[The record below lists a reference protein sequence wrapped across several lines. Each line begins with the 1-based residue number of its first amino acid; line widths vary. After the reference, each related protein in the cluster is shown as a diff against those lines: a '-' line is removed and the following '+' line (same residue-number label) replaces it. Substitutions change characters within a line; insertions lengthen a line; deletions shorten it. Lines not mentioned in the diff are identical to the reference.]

1 MKALIRGDGMDLG
14 LKGKVAVI
22 MGGTSGVGLK
32 TAELFLGEGAKVAI
46 CGRSKE
52 RADKALNHLLTFGKS
67 EDLFAATCDVTSK
80 EEVNAFIQQTAEKFG
95 GIDTLVNAAGQSV
108 MGHFFDITDEQW
120 QEQIQLKYFAIIY
133 AVRATHPYLVKRG
146 GGRIININAT
156 LAKEPERH
164 MVATAATRAGL
175 LNLSKTLSQELA
187 SDNILVNSVSLGL
200 IRTDQWERRRLK
212 NAPDMD
218 PEEYYKDL
226 AIKRNIP
233 LGRVGEAE
241 EVASVIV
248 FLASDKA
255 SYVAGSTIETAGAIG
270 KAL

>member
-1 MKALIRGDGMDLG
+1 MDLG
-14 LKGKVAVI
+14 LKDKVAII

-32 TAELFLGEGAKVAI
+32 AAEMFLQEGAKVAV
-46 CGRSKE
+46 CGRSEKRIE
-52 RADKALNHLLTFGKS
+52 NAYDHLLKFGTADRIFTMS
-67 EDLFAATCDVTSK
+67 CDVTDKKDVSK
-80 EEVNAFIQQTAEKFG
+80 FIDGTAERFG
-95 GIDTLVNAAGQSV
+95 GVDILVNAAGQSV
-108 MGHFFDITDEQW
+108 MGYFFDITDEQW

-133 AVRATHPYLVKRG
+133 AVKAVYPHLVKRG

-156 LAKEPERH
+156 LSKEPERH

-175 LNLSKTLSQELA
+175 MNLSKTLSHELA
-187 SDNILVNSVSLGL
+187 PDNILVNSVSLGL

-218 PEEYYKDL
+218 PEEYYADL
-226 AIKRNIP
+226 AKKRNIP

-248 FLASDKA
+248 FLASRQA
-255 SYVAGSTIETAGAIG
+255 SYVSGSTIETAGALG

>member
-1 MKALIRGDGMDLG
+1 MDLG
-14 LKGKVAVI
+14 LQGKVAVI

-32 TAELFLGEGAKVAI
+32 TAEMFLAEGAKVAI

-52 RADKALNHLLTFGKS
+52 RMDNAQRHLLS
-67 EDLFAATCDVTSK
+67 LADEEDIFASICNVTSRT
-80 EEVNAFIQQTAEKFG
+80 EVDSFIDGTAKRFG
-95 GIDTLVNAAGQSV
+95 GIDILVNAAGQSV

-120 QEQIQLKYFAIIY
+120 DEQIQLKFFAIIY
-133 AVRATHPYLVKRG
+133 AVRASHPHLVKRG

-164 MVATAATRAGL
+164 MVATAAARAGL

-187 SDNILVNSVSLGL
+187 FDNILVNSVSLGL
-200 IRTDQWERRRLK
+200 IRTDQWERRRMK
-212 NAPDMD
+212 NAPHMD
-218 PEEYYKDL
+218 ADEYYKDL
-226 AIKRNIP
+226 ANKRNIP

-248 FLASDKA
+248 FLASEKA

>member
-1 MKALIRGDGMDLG
+1 MDLG

-32 TAELFLGEGAKVAI
+32 TAEMFLQEGAKVAV
-46 CGRSKE
+46 CGRNAERKE
-52 RADKALNHLLTFGKS
+52 KAYDHLLKFGS
-67 EDLFAATCDVTSK
+67 AESIYSATCDVTNK
-80 EEVNAFIQQTAEKFG
+80 EEVKHFIEGTATFFG
-95 GIDTLVNAAGQSV
+95 GIDILVNAAGQSV
-108 MGHFFDITDEQW
+108 MGHFFDVTDEQW
-120 QEQIQLKYFAIIY
+120 EQQIQLKYFAIIY
-133 AVRATHPYLVKRG
+133 AVKAVHPYLVKQG

-187 SDNILVNSVSLGL
+187 ADNILVNSVSLGL
-200 IRTDQWERRRLK
+200 IRTDQWERRRMK
-212 NAPDMD
+212 NAPDMKAED
-218 PEEYYKDL
+218 YYADL
-226 AIKRNIP
+226 AKKRNIP

-241 EVASVIV
+241 EVASVIL
-248 FLASDKA
+248 FLASNKA
-255 SYVAGSTIETAGAIG
+255 SYVAGSTIETAGALG

>member
-1 MKALIRGDGMDLG
+1 MTGRFDGRVKFVTGGSRGIGKAIVEQL
-14 LKGKVAVI
+14 A
-22 MGGTSGVGLK
+22 S
-32 TAELFLGEGAKVAI
+32 EGAKVAI

-52 RADKALNHLLTFGKS
+52 RMENAQSQLLSFGDK
-67 EDLFAATCDVTSK
+67 EDIFASTCDVTSK
-80 EEVNAFIQQTAEKFG
+80 SDVNWFINGTAEKFG
-95 GIDTLVNAAGQSV
+95 GIDILVNAAGQSV
-108 MGHFFDITDEQW
+108 MGYFFDITDEQW
-120 QEQIQLKYFAIIY
+120 QEQIQLKFFAIIY
-133 AVRATHPYLVKRG
+133 AVRAAHPHLVKRG

-187 SDNILVNSVSLGL
+187 LDNILVNSVSLGL

-212 NAPDMD
+212 NAPEMD
-218 PEEYYKDL
+218 PEEYYRDL
-226 AIKRNIP
+226 AKKRNIP

>member
-1 MKALIRGDGMDLG
+1 MDLG

-32 TAELFLGEGAKVAI
+32 TAEMFLQEGAKVAV
-46 CGRSKE
+46 CGRNAERKE
-52 RADKALNHLLTFGKS
+52 KAYDYLLKFGS
-67 EDLFAATCDVTSK
+67 AESIYSATCDVTNK
-80 EEVNAFIQQTAEKFG
+80 EDVNHFIEGTATFFG
-95 GIDTLVNAAGQSV
+95 GIDILVNAAGQSV
-108 MGHFFDITDEQW
+108 MGHFFDVTDEQW
-120 QEQIQLKYFAIIY
+120 EQQIQLKYFAIIY
-133 AVRATHPYLVKRG
+133 AVKAVHPYLVKQG

-200 IRTDQWERRRLK
+200 IRTDQWERRRMK
-212 NAPDMD
+212 NAPDMKAED
-218 PEEYYKDL
+218 YYADL
-226 AIKRNIP
+226 AKKRNIP

-241 EVASVIV
+241 EVASVIL
-248 FLASDKA
+248 FLASNKA
-255 SYVAGSTIETAGAIG
+255 SYVAGSTIETAGALG

>member
-1 MKALIRGDGMDLG
+1 MDLG
-14 LKGKVAVI
+14 LMGKVAVI

-32 TAELFLGEGAKVAI
+32 TAETFLQEGAKVAI
-46 CGRSKE
+46 CGRSEE
-52 RADKALNHLLTFGKS
+52 RMEKAVQHLLAYGDK
-67 EDLFAATCDVTSK
+67 ENIFAEQCDVTSK
-80 EEVNAFIQQTAEKFG
+80 EDVDSFINGTAEAFG
-95 GIDTLVNAAGQSV
+95 GIDILVNAAGQSV
-108 MGHFFDITDEQW
+108 MGYFFDITDEQW

-133 AVRATHPYLVKRG
+133 AVRAVHPHLVKRG

-187 SDNILVNSVSLGL
+187 GDNILVNSVSLGL

-218 PEEYYKDL
+218 PEEYYAEL
-226 AIKRNIP
+226 AKKRNIP

-241 EVASVIV
+241 EVADVIV
-248 FLASDKA
+248 FLASEKA
-255 SYVAGSTIETAGAIG
+255 SYVAGSVIETAGALG

>member
-1 MKALIRGDGMDLG
+1 MDLG

-32 TAELFLGEGAKVAI
+32 TAEMFLQEGAKVAV
-46 CGRSKE
+46 CGRNIERKE
-52 RADKALNHLLTFGKS
+52 KAYDHLLKFGS
-67 EDLFAATCDVTSK
+67 AESIYSATCDVTNK
-80 EEVNAFIQQTAEKFG
+80 EDVNHFIKGTVTFFG
-95 GIDTLVNAAGQSV
+95 GIDILVNAAGQSV
-108 MGHFFDITDEQW
+108 MGHFFDVTDEQW
-120 QEQIQLKYFAIIY
+120 EQQIQLKYFAIIY
-133 AVRATHPYLVKRG
+133 AVKAVHPYLVKQG

-187 SDNILVNSVSLGL
+187 EDNILVNSVSLGL
-200 IRTDQWERRRLK
+200 IRTDQWERRRMK
-212 NAPDMD
+212 NAPEMK
-218 PEEYYKDL
+218 PEDYYADL
-226 AIKRNIP
+226 AKKRNIP

-241 EVASVIV
+241 EVASVIL
-248 FLASDKA
+248 FLASNKA
-255 SYVAGSTIETAGAIG
+255 SYVAGSTIETAGALG

>member
-1 MKALIRGDGMDLG
+1 MMDLG

-32 TAELFLGEGAKVAI
+32 TAEMFLQEGACVAV
-46 CGRSKE
+46 CGRNSVRKE
-52 RADKALNHLLTFGKS
+52 KAFDHLLKFGTS
-67 EDLFAATCDVTSK
+67 ASIYTETCDVTNK
-80 EEVNAFIQQTAEKFG
+80 DDVNEFINGAASYFG
-95 GIDTLVNAAGQSV
+95 GIDILVNAAGQSV
-108 MGHFFDITDEQW
+108 MGHFFDVTDEQW
-120 QEQIQLKYFAIIY
+120 HQQIQLKYFAIIY
-133 AVRATHPYLVKRG
+133 AVKAVHPYLVKRG
-146 GGRIININAT
+146 SGRIVNINAT

-164 MVATAATRAGL
+164 MIATAATRAGL

-212 NAPDMD
+212 NAPDMKAED
-218 PEEYYKDL
+218 YYADL
-226 AIKRNIP
+226 AKKRNIP

-241 EVASVIV
+241 EVASVIL
-248 FLASDKA
+248 FLASSKA
-255 SYVAGSTIETAGAIG
+255 SYVSGSTIETAGALG

>member
-1 MKALIRGDGMDLG
+1 MKGNDEMNLG
-14 LKGKVAVI
+14 LKEKVAVI

-32 TAELFLGEGAKVAI
+32 AAEMFLGEGAKVAI
-46 CGRSKE
+46 CGRNKE
-52 RADKALNHLLTFGKS
+52 RMEKAKSQLLSFGDK
-67 EDLFAATCDVTSK
+67 EDIFTSTCDVTSK
-80 EEVNAFIQQTAEKFG
+80 SDVDSFINGAAERFG
-95 GIDTLVNAAGQSV
+95 GIDILVNAAGQSV
-108 MGHFFDITDEQW
+108 MGYFFDITDAQW
-120 QEQIQLKYFAIIY
+120 EEQIQLKYFAIIY
-133 AVRATHPYLVKRG
+133 AVRAAHPHLVKRG

-187 SDNILVNSVSLGL
+187 TDNILVNSVSLGL

-218 PEEYYKDL
+218 PERYYREL
-226 AIKRNIP
+226 AEKRNIP

-248 FLASDKA
+248 FLGSDKA

>member
-1 MKALIRGDGMDLG
+1 MDKRGDEMDLG

-22 MGGTSGVGLK
+22 MGGTSGVGMK
-32 TAELFLGEGAKVAI
+32 TAETFLREGAKVAI

-52 RADKALNHLLTFGKS
+52 RKEHAYHQLLTVGDQ
-67 EDLFAATCDVTSK
+67 EDIFASTCDVTCKSDVNSFISK
-80 EEVNAFIQQTAEKFG
+80 TAERFG
-95 GIDTLVNAAGQSV
+95 GIDILVNAAGQSV
-108 MGHFFDITDEQW
+108 MGYFFDITDEQW
-120 QEQIQLKYFAIIY
+120 EEQIQLKYFAIIY
-133 AVRATHPYLVKRG
+133 AIRAVHPYLVKKG

-187 SDNILVNSVSLGL
+187 VDNILVNSVSLGL
-200 IRTDQWERRRLK
+200 IRTDQWERRRIK

-226 AIKRNIP
+226 AKKRNIP

>member
-1 MKALIRGDGMDLG
+1 MDLG

-32 TAELFLGEGAKVAI
+32 TAEMFLGEGAKVAI
-46 CGRSKE
+46 CGRSKDRME
-52 RADKALNHLLTFGKS
+52 NAQSHLMSFGDK
-67 EDLFAATCDVTSK
+67 EDIFASTCDVTSK
-80 EEVNAFIQQTAEKFG
+80 SDVDSFINGTAEKFG
-95 GIDTLVNAAGQSV
+95 GIDILVNAAGQSV
-108 MGHFFDITDEQW
+108 MGYFFDITDEQW
-120 QEQIQLKYFAIIY
+120 HEQIQLKFFAIIY
-133 AVRATHPYLVKRG
+133 AVRAAHPHLVKRG

-164 MVATAATRAGL
+164 MVATAAARAGL

-187 SDNILVNSVSLGL
+187 FDNILVNSVSLGL

-218 PEEYYKDL
+218 PEEYYGDL
-226 AIKRNIP
+226 AKKRNIP

>member
-1 MKALIRGDGMDLG
+1 MDFG
-14 LKGKVAVI
+14 LKGKTAVI

-32 TAELFLGEGAKVAI
+32 TAEMFLQEGAKVAV
-46 CGRSKE
+46 CGRNAE
-52 RADKALNHLLTFGKS
+52 RKDKAFDHLLHFGPRES
-67 EDLFAATCDVTSK
+67 IFAATCNVTNKEDVNRFVDSAASRL
-80 EEVNAFIQQTAEKFG
+80 E
-95 GIDTLVNAAGQSV
+95 GIDILVNAAGQSV
-108 MGHFFDITDEQW
+108 MGYFFDITDDQW
-120 QEQIQLKYFAIIY
+120 QEQIQLKYFAIIH
-133 AVRATHPYLVKRG
+133 AVRAVHPYLVRRG

-218 PEEYYKDL
+218 AEEYYKDL
-226 AIKRNIP
+226 AVKREIP

-241 EVASVIV
+241 EVASVIL
-248 FLASDKA
+248 FLASKQA
-255 SYVAGSTIETAGAIG
+255 SYVSGSTIETAGALG

>member
-1 MKALIRGDGMDLG
+1 MMDLG

-32 TAELFLGEGAKVAI
+32 TAELFLQEGAKVAV
-46 CGRSKE
+46 CGRNKE
-52 RADKALNHLLTFGKS
+52 RKEKAYDHLLKYGTADS
-67 EDLFAATCDVTSK
+67 IYAATCDVTNK
-80 EEVNAFIQQTAEKFG
+80 QDVTEFINGTASHFG
-95 GIDTLVNAAGQSV
+95 RIDTLVNAAGQSV
-108 MGHFFDITDEQW
+108 MGHFFDVTDEQW

-133 AVRATHPYLVKRG
+133 VVRAVHPYLVKQG

-200 IRTDQWERRRLK
+200 IRTDQWERRRMK

-218 PEEYYKDL
+218 PEEYYAEL
-226 AIKRNIP
+226 AKKRNIP

-241 EVASVIV
+241 EVASVIL
-248 FLASDKA
+248 FLASSKA
-255 SYVAGSTIETAGAIG
+255 SYVAGSTIETAGALG